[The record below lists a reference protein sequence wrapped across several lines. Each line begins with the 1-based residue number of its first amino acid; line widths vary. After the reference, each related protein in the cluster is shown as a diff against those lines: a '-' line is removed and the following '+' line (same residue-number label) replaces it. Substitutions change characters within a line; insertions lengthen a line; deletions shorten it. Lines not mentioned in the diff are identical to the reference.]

1 MSTLVGQ
8 GITDIDTL
16 ALAVRDRES
25 RRLIAEAITAYRGG
39 ALRSAIMSTWIAV
52 SFDIISKAK
61 ELAAQG
67 EAAPKAFCNELN
79 SAIAN
84 QDIKKQQAI
93 ESNLLNVANDQLQL
107 FAPHEHEALKR
118 LHRDRNL
125 CAHPAFIVEDE
136 LYQPSME
143 LVRSHIVHSLQHLLI
158 HAPLQGKSA
167 IARFVVDV
175 TSLSFPTNPN
185 DIGAYIR
192 ARYLDRAKD
201 VLVTNLIKVV
211 ISAPF
216 SDEQAHFAGRSRLL
230 AMTLGEIAKAKTSIY
245 DAIVPSYVAR
255 KFDTV
260 KDDVLLSICT
270 FFENDQRIWE
280 WLSEPVRL
288 RVKQLLE
295 TADVET
301 LKAHAAFDGFV
312 ISELSEILLK
322 RFDGF
327 DSSTQISIISEHPKP
342 ELVRPGI
349 EIYSQARGYREA
361 EAWGKYIILSLR
373 PLLAADDIRSLLDAV
388 QGNGQIWCA
397 SRTPNI
403 LETVFDSTQHLL
415 PETRTYWQAFVDAR
429 IAHNSG
435 NTEDYYSYPGL
446 QQRLAK
452 WIEENKKGQKE

>member
-52 SFDIISKAK
+52 SFDIISKAR

-67 EAAPKAFCNELN
+67 EAAPKAFVYNLDL
-79 SAIAN
+79 AIAKH
-84 QDIKKQQAI
+84 DIKKLQAI
-93 ESNLLNVANDQLQL
+93 ESDLLNVANDQLQL
-107 FAPHEHEALKR
+107 FAPHEYEALKR
-118 LHRDRNL
+118 LQRDRNL

-136 LYQPSME
+136 LYQPSLE
-143 LVRSHIVHSLQHLLI
+143 LVRSHIVHALQHLLI

-167 IARFVVDV
+167 IARFDVDV

-201 VLVTNLIKVV
+201 VLVTNLIKAV

-216 SDEQAHFAGRSRLL
+216 GDERARFADRSRLL
-230 AMTLGEIAKAKTSIY
+230 AMTLREISKAKTSIY
-245 DAIVPSYVAR
+245 DATVPGYVAR

-260 KDDVLLSICT
+260 EDDVLLTICT
-270 FFENDQRIWE
+270 FLENDQRIWE
-280 WLSEPVRL
+280 WLSESVRL

-295 TADVET
+295 TADVEA

-312 ISELSEILLK
+312 IPELSEILLK
-322 RFDGF
+322 RFEGF
-327 DSSTQISIISEHPKP
+327 DSSTQISIISEHPKR

-349 EIYSQARGYREA
+349 EIYRQARGYRIA
-361 EAWGKYIILSLR
+361 EARGQSIILSLTSF
-373 PLLAADDIRSLLDAV
+373 LAANDIKSLLDAV
-388 QGNGQIWCA
+388 KDNEQIWCA
-397 SRTPNI
+397 CGTPNI
-403 LETVFDSTQHLL
+403 LDTVFDSTRHLL
-415 PETRTYWQAFVDAR
+415 PETRPYWKAFVDAM
-429 IAHNSG
+429 IARN
-435 NTEDYYSYPGL
+435 YSYPGL
-446 QQRLAK
+446 QQRLAS
-452 WIEENKKGQKE
+452 